1 MVERGGLENRCSPCG
16 YRGFESLPLRQGV
29 SINLVSQDIVCAIM
43 INIVIIVK
51 LKREF
56 AFGKIWHHHLQVSNH
71 FAS

>member
-1 MVERGGLENRCSPCG
+1 
-16 YRGFESLPLRQGV
+16 V